1 MRRVL
6 AERARAIVGIAI
18 LVAVAL
24 ATQAGV
30 RWH

>member
-6 AERARAIVGIAI
+6 AERGRAIVGIAI
-18 LVAVAL
+18 LAVVAVAL
-24 ATQAGV
+24 EAGA

>member
-6 AERARAIVGIAI
+6 AERARAIVGITL
-18 LVAVAL
+18 LVAIAL
-24 ATQAGV
+24 ATQAGA